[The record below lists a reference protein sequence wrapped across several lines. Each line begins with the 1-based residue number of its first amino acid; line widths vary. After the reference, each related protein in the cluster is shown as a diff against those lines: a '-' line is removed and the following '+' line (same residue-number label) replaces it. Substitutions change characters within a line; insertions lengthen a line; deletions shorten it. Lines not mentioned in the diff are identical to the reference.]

1 MTQAPAVARRANL
14 ALAVVAAGVFVAA
27 LDQTMVVTVLPSIMR
42 DLHIPFT
49 RLDDAAWVVTGY
61 LLGYTVAMPLFGR
74 MADVHGRRLMYLV
87 ALAIFAGGSVLC
99 VLSGG
104 LHSLVTAR
112 MVQAAGGG
120 AVVPIAMALSADLL
134 PPHRL
139 ALAMGLIGA
148 AAEGGGVLGPLYGAA
163 LTHLWG
169 WRSIFWVNVPLA
181 LLLAAACWFLLPRD
195 TRAAREGGARGRER
209 VDYAGAVLL
218 AASLSTLTIGLG
230 SGTQTGA
237 VPVRPWWLVGSVVSF
252 AAFVVWELR
261 ARQPLVRLSLFRERS
276 FAAANVANFAVGA
289 ALIVGMVEIPLYA
302 YSLLGMSEIGG
313 GLLLLRMTV
322 MIPVGALV
330 GGVVAGRLGYRA
342 TGVVGFAVIALG
354 YALVSQW
361 PDDPGNLRMT
371 LDLLLTGLG
380 FGLVI
385 APIGASV
392 IESAGARWTATGS
405 ALVTV
410 MRMIGM
416 MVGLAALSSWGLRR
430 FNELMAGTSLPLRTE
445 GMTDAQYQALTS
457 AYEQA
462 LNAALHSVY
471 GRFFAIAA
479 VVAALAVI
487 PALFFRRRAKGVRPV
502 PFVPQ

>member
-1 MTQAPAVARRANL
+1 MLHRGDL

-74 MADVHGRRLMYLV
+74 IADVHGRRLMFLV

-104 LHSLVTAR
+104 LHSLVAAR
-112 MVQAAGGG
+112 IVQAAGGG

-134 PPHRL
+134 PRHRL
-139 ALAMGLIGA
+139 AFAVGLVGA
-148 AAEGGGVLGPLYGAA
+148 AGEAGGVLGPLYGAA

-169 WRSIFWVNVPLA
+169 WRAIFLVNVPLTM
-181 LLLAAACWFLLPRD
+181 LLAAACWYLLPRD
-195 TRAAREGGARGRER
+195 APAARGAGTDDQDRVR
-209 VDYAGAVLL
+209 VDYLGAALL
-218 AASLSTLTIGLG
+218 AAALAGLTIGLG
-230 SGTQTGA
+230 SSTQTGA
-237 VPVRPWWLVGSVVSF
+237 VPVRPWWLLGSAAAF
-252 AAFVVWELR
+252 AAFITWELR
-261 ARQPLVRLSLFRERS
+261 SRQPLVRLGLFRERS
-276 FAAANVANFAVGA
+276 FAAANIANLAVGA

-302 YSLLGMSEIGG
+302 YSLLGMSEISG

-330 GGVVAGRLGYRA
+330 GGAVAGQVGYRV
-342 TGVVGFAVIALG
+342 TGVVGFAVIAMG
-354 YALVSQW
+354 YLMVARW
-361 PDDPGNLRMT
+361 PDVPGNLRMT

-392 IESAGARWTATGS
+392 IESVGARWTATGS

-416 MVGLAALSSWGLRR
+416 MVGLASLSSWGLRH
-430 FNELMAGTSLPLRTE
+430 FNQLMAGNVLPFQT
-445 GMTDAQYQALTS
+445 GDMTDAQYKVLTT

-462 LNAALHSVY
+462 LSGALHTVY

-479 VVAALAVI
+479 VVAALAIV
-487 PALFFRRRAKGVRPV
+487 PALFFRRRATGAPHV